1 MNVVIMPTEYKSS
14 QVYFTERRANTHI
27 PNSIFTRITYSTH
40 DFIMNGIYIQFEML
54 VRQTEQN
61 FNSNIYNCY
70 IDTSHEH
77 NSKMITTL
85 KNIEE
90 SILQK
95 WVQFQYTSYASQ
107 VPSIS
112 NNIIQQLQT
121 GVISVWKNDMFPHD
135 KPQIQHFIIKLSGV
149 WENDTECGLTY
160 KFI

>member
-1 MNVVIMPTEYKSS
+1 
-14 QVYFTERRANTHI
+14 
-27 PNSIFTRITYSTH
+27 
-40 DFIMNGIYIQFEML
+40 ML